1 MKIINL
7 LTLILI
13 IFCNSS
19 IAIAQTSEIR
29 SNDIIQEKIKESG
42 WHYYEID
49 IDKPSKLTVKLR
61 KISKDVDLY
70 VARDDKPTQDDFLC
84 APLKS
89 GKQIETCRM
98 TINIPGKWFV
108 GIYGKL
114 ESKYQLGVE
123 TKDMKFLSQIN
134 DKLN

>member
-1 MKIINL
+1 MKIVNL

-13 IFCNSS
+13 ILCSSS

-29 SNDIIQEKIKESG
+29 SNDIIQEKVKKSS
-42 WHYYEID
+42 WQYYEIN
-49 IDKPSKLTVKLR
+49 INKPSKLTVKLR

-70 VARDDKPTQDDFLC
+70 VARNDKPTKEDFLC

-98 TINIPGKWFV
+98 TILTPGKLYV